1 MTSNPLHA
9 KFAALAVRVAADRDK
24 SAFTELF
31 DHFAPR
37 VTAYLLRLGLSKME
51 AEEVAQEVM
60 IVLWHKAHL
69 FDPKKSSMGTWL
81 FRVARNRRIDLHR
94 RDRSALL
101 DPHDPIFQPSGEA
114 PADEEMDANLRDER
128 VRRALSVLKEDQLE
142 LINQAFFMG
151 KTHSAI
157 AEETGIAL
165 GTVKSR
171 IRLAFKKLREELERD
186 PQVDT
191 DD

>member
-1 MTSNPLHA
+1 MTPNPLHA
-9 KFAALAVRVAADRDK
+9 KFAALAVRVAEDRDK
-24 SAFTELF
+24 AAFSELF
-31 DHFAPR
+31 DYFAPR

-60 IVLWHKAHL
+60 IVLWHKVHL
-69 FDPKKSSMGTWL
+69 FDAKKSSMGTWL

-128 VRRALSVLKEDQLE
+128 VRRALSVLNADQLE

-151 KTHSAI
+151 KTHSVI
-157 AEETGIAL
+157 ADETGIPL

-186 PQVDT
+186 PRIDT
-191 DD
+191 DE